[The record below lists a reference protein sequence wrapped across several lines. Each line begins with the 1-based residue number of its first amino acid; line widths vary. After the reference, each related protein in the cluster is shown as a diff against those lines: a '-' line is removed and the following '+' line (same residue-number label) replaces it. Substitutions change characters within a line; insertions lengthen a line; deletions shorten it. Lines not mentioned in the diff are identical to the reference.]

1 MSDRELGDI
10 VQFSLYH
17 AFRRFSYSF
26 IVDNDRARSGHTL
39 TDPVVFPL
47 FARFPPTPGPA

>member
-10 VQFSLYH
+10 VKCSLLH

-39 TDPVVFPL
+39 ADPVVFTL
-47 FARFPPTPGPA
+47 FARFVPTPGPA